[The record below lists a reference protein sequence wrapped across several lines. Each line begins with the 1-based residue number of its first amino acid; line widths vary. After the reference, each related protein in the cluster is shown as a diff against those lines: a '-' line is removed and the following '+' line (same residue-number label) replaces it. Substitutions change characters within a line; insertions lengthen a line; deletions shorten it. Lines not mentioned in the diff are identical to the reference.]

1 MVKHYKDTLYVF
13 AVSMREGTAT
23 ATFTLNGI
31 QDGDITVI
39 GEERELSI
47 SNSIFE
53 DQYEDYE
60 VHLYKIF
67 IQHVF

>member
-47 SNSIFE
+47 SNGIFE
-53 DQYEDYE
+53 DQYKDYE